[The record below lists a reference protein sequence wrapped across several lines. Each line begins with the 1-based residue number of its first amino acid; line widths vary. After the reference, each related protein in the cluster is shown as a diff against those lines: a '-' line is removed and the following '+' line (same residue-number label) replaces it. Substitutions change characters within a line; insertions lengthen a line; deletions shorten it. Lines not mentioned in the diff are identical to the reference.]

1 MRRIAKKIKIL
12 QRQRPTLLFLTLWFI
27 IHVAFNNLSIVCHWI
42 QTKCYIVER
51 FHLLSASTTFVDID
65 DEVLHELVSD
75 DRLVFM
81 EEDFCVSAARQEQL
95 LLESVLRYVR
105 HDETS
110 RIGLLGKFLTSAVR
124 LQLIPPK
131 MMFETRESLAEF
143 PRLTAAFD
151 EATDKSWQR
160 DSVPFRKRGTKNYEF
175 KYYIVL
181 N

>member
-1 MRRIAKKIKIL
+1 M
-12 QRQRPTLLFLTLWFI
+12 
-27 IHVAFNNLSIVCHWI
+27 
-42 QTKCYIVER
+42 
-51 FHLLSASTTFVDID
+51 
-65 DEVLHELVSD
+65 SD

-151 EATDKSWQR
+151 EATGKVQER
-160 DSVPFRKRGTKNYEF
+160 DAVPSRKRGTNSNIIS
-175 KYYIVL
+175 YYIRL
-181 N
+181 IFISMPYSYYYPIL